1 MDLKEDFLE
10 TVVSRTKGKSCVI
23 GEKHSFVV
31 IGEKINPTGKK
42 KLAEELSGGDFSR
55 VQRFAVSQA
64 NAGAHVIDV
73 NVGVPGIDEV
83 MSLSQAVG
91 IVMNAVDLPVSV
103 DSANPDAIHAALEVY
118 EGKAIVNSVTGEER
132 SLNTIL
138 PIVKEHN
145 ASVIGLA
152 YDEQGPTNDP
162 SQRLEVIKKI
172 LNTTQAYGI
181 PQEDVLIDCLARPVS
196 IEDDAALCT
205 LQTIK
210 LVKEELG
217 VNMVLGISNVSFGL
231 PNRTFLNAEFL
242 AMAIAFGLGCAIL
255 DPTVLEMKRTLLA
268 SELLSGKD
276 KFAKKWIEHYRAH
289 KV

>member
-1 MDLKEDFLE
+1 ME
-10 TVVSRTKGKSCVI
+10 TVVSRTKGKSCFI
-23 GEKHSFVV
+23 GEKHLFVV

-42 KLAEELSGGDFSR
+42 KLSEELSRGDFSR
-55 VQRFAVSQA
+55 VRKFALSQA
-64 NAGAHVIDV
+64 DAGAHVIDV

-83 MSLSQAVG
+83 KALSQAVG
-91 IVMNAVDLPVSV
+91 IVMHAVDLPVSI
-103 DSANPDAIHAALEVY
+103 DSANPAAIQAALEVY

-132 SLNTIL
+132 SLNAVL

-145 ASVIGLA
+145 AVVIGLA

-162 SQRLEVIKKI
+162 SLRLEVIKRI
-172 LNTTQAYGI
+172 LNKTQDLGI
-181 PQEDVLIDCLARPVS
+181 PPEDVLIDCLARPVS
-196 IEDDAALCT
+196 LEDDAALCT
-205 LQTIK
+205 LQTIR

-242 AMAIAFGLGCAIL
+242 AMAIAFGLGCAII
-255 DPTVLEMKRTLLA
+255 DPTVMEMRRTLLA

-276 KFAKKWIEHYRAH
+276 KFAKKWIEHYRAQ